1 MPGKVKSVAEDN
13 DPDVQRFL
21 RFNQDIRQFMSITAS
36 GGFITAVLEVTLLL
50 FLGVE
55 FALLWGVYA
64 FFMSFVPQI
73 GMILALIPPAIMAL
87 VQFGFTEMVIVIVG
101 YIVINQIV
109 ENFIKRPYLQKKLNL
124 SVLVIFLSLV
134 LWGWVLGPI
143 GAILSVPMALVVKTI
158 LDSREDTRWLA
169 YLMGDGQEPFR
180 SEPEDD
186 QSGQQEVTI
195 NTV

>member
-101 YIVINQIV
+101 YIVINQLV
-109 ENFIKRPYLQKKLNL
+109 ENLIKRPYLQKKLNL
-124 SVLVIFLSLV
+124 SE
-134 LWGWVLGPI
+134 
-143 GAILSVPMALVVKTI
+143 T
-158 LDSREDTRWLA
+158 
-169 YLMGDGQEPFR
+169 
-180 SEPEDD
+180 
-186 QSGQQEVTI
+186 
-195 NTV
+195 N